1 MVDIKFNSGKVE
13 EYDPN
18 SNDIIELQ
26 NKIKK
31 LKENSEKEIRE
42 DNVMEYNK
50 EIVEKSEK
58 LSIFSAKF
66 DSVTSC
72 DNISVIIFP

>member
-1 MVDIKFNSGKVE
+1 M
-13 EYDPN
+13 
-18 SNDIIELQ
+18 
-26 NKIKK
+26 
-31 LKENSEKEIRE
+31 KENSEKEIRE

-58 LSIFSAKF
+58 LSIFSAKI

-72 DNISVIIFP
+72 DNISIA